1 MLYIELCS
9 SSLYSYHYQLFS
21 RFSQLSVPY
30 LARASIKSATS
41 GTIINVNGPDKTS
54 DVGADLAQRLGQRG
68 RYTLYVYNI

>member
-1 MLYIELCS
+1 MLYIGLVDSAVS
-9 SSLYSYHYQLFS
+9 SSLYSYHSQLFS

-30 LARASIKSATS
+30 LARASMKSATS

-68 RYTLYVYNI
+68 R